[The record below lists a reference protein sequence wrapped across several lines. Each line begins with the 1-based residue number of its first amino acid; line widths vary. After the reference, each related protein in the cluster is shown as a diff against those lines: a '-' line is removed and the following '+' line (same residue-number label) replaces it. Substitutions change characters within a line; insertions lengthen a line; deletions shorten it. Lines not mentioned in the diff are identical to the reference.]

1 MDTKESLT
9 QAILDKV
16 RLGVT
21 YYEDRFLRNWMDM
34 GRLLS
39 KLDALDN
46 TYRIVGGP
54 KDGERIAIEPG
65 RNAMYMPKAEP
76 LMSFREAFA
85 NAKPESS
92 DFKPASEMLTYHLLT
107 NRRTGERALV
117 LEGLEGW

>member
-1 MDTKESLT
+1 MDTKESLMRD
-9 QAILDKV
+9 IIDRV
-16 RLGVT
+16 RLGVN
-21 YYEDRFLRNWMDM
+21 YYDERTPRNWMSM

-54 KDGERIAIEPG
+54 KDGERIAIQPG
-65 RNAMYMPKAEP
+65 RSCIYMAAQPIGPPTMRFGVNYYDMGYET
-76 LMSFREAFA
+76 
-85 NAKPESS
+85 
-92 DFKPASEMLTYHLLT
+92 LTYNLRT